1 MKVFFTYKY
10 NNVYPIFALLI
21 SLIIILFTLIAARSY
36 DASIFLA
43 VSFLI
48 SFLFVDYKKCLKAF
62 LGFILVGGIFFVIT
76 YLSLK
81 QINEAI
87 FMVNRIGAFT
97 IAIIPGI
104 SVGSERLTRNLSQF
118 KMPRSL
124 VIGSLI
130 ALSFVPTLL
139 EEIKRVKEAMKTRGS
154 YSFFNP
160 KIIYRA
166 FLIPF
171 VTRIV
176 DISDTLSL
184 SIETRGFDLKSKTYT
199 IYKTEKLT
207 IFDCLYLLLIVSTLV
222 AVVVL

>member
-1 MKVFFTYKY
+1 MKGFFTYKY

-62 LGFILVGGIFFVIT
+62 LGFVLIGGIFFVIT

-87 FMVNRIGAFT
+87 SMVNRIGAFT

-154 YSFFNP
+154 YSFF
-160 KIIYRA
+160 IYRA

-199 IYKTEKLT
+199 IYKREKLT
-207 IFDCLYLLLIVSTLV
+207 IFDCLYLLLIVSTLL